1 MHLGSPRTVGPF
13 PLPFLGL
20 SRNLKVARVV
30 WAKPPKPYMQTY
42 QDAFRSQTMT
52 ITIFESV
59 TQAKLTP
66 PSTWYLGQT
75 TSVNR
80 FFDEMSG
87 QLGQFLPSL
96 IWAIILLLLGWV
108 VATLVALAIRNL
120 LHRTSLD
127 DRIANWAMGRERNQD
142 VPVEKWVSSIV
153 YWVIFLFAIVA
164 SLNALNL
171 ESVSQPLNNFLDQIF
186 AYLPRVGGAVL
197 LLAVAWIT
205 ATVVKTLVINGL
217 ARFNLDDRL
226 AEQTGLDR
234 GGSPFVLNETIGNV
248 LYWFILLLFI
258 PLILSALEIPGLLA
272 PVEGLIDDFLQAIPR
287 IITAAIVL
295 ALGWVI
301 ARIVRGVVTNL
312 LLATGADQVGTRI
325 GLRATNE
332 DGVSLSSLLGTIAYV
347 LVLIPAVIAALN
359 ELDIEA
365 ISGPAIL
372 MLERVLAAIPQII
385 VAALVLTAAYF
396 VGKFVADLVTNLLRG
411 AGFDNIMTVLGLP
424 ELNLSS
430 PTPSPVQPGL
440 DAEGRPLT
448 TVQTPGRTPSEIVG
462 VIALV
467 AIVLFGA
474 VTATEIL
481 DFEGLTQ
488 IVRAILRIGA
498 RILSGLVV
506 FAVGLYLA
514 NLAFRLVNSMGTGQ
528 SKILAQAA
536 RVSIIIF
543 VGAMA
548 LQQMGVAPDIV
559 NLAFG
564 LLLGAIAVAIA
575 IAFGLGGRD
584 VASDQLREWLASF
597 KQRQ

>member
-1 MHLGSPRTVGPF
+1 MTMLLIDLP
-13 PLPFLGL
+13 PL
-20 SRNLKVARVV
+20 A
-30 WAKPPKPYMQTY
+30 
-42 QDAFRSQTMT
+42 
-52 ITIFESV
+52 
-59 TQAKLTP
+59 TQTP
-66 PSTWYLGQT
+66 PAGWYLGQT

-80 FFDEMSG
+80 FVDEVSG

-96 IWAIILLLLGWV
+96 VWAIVLLLLGWV
-108 VATLVALAIRNL
+108 VATLVALAIKNL

-127 DRIANWAMGRERNQD
+127 DRLANWAMGQNPDQD

-171 ESVSQPLNNFLDQIF
+171 EAVSAPLNNFLDQIF
-186 AYLPRVGGAVL
+186 AYLPRIGGAAL
-197 LLAVAWIT
+197 LLGVAWVT
-205 ATVVKTLVINGL
+205 ATLVKSLVINGL

-226 AEQTGLDR
+226 AQQTGIDE
-234 GGSPFVLNETIGNV
+234 GSSPFVLNETIGNI

-258 PLILSALEIPGLLA
+258 PLILSALELPGLLA
-272 PVEGLIDDFLQAIPR
+272 PVEGLIDDFLAAIPR

-325 GLRATNE
+325 GLKATNE
-332 DGVSLSSLLGTIAYV
+332 AGVSLSSLLGTVAYV

-359 ELDIEA
+359 ELNIEA
-365 ISGPAIL
+365 ISGPAVL

-385 VAALVLTAAYF
+385 VAALVLVVAYF
-396 VGKFVADLVTNLLRG
+396 VGKFVADLVTDLLRG

-424 ELNLSS
+424 ELNLRTT
-430 PTPSPVQPGL
+430 PTPVQPGL
-440 DAEGRPLT
+440 DAEGRPLAV
-448 TVQTPGRTPSEIVG
+448 VQAPGRTPSEFVGIV
-462 VIALV
+462 ALV
-467 AIVLFGA
+467 GIVLFGA
-474 VTATEIL
+474 ITATEIL

-506 FAVGLYLA
+506 FGVGLYLA
-514 NLAFRLVNSMGTGQ
+514 NLAFRLVNTMGSGQ
-528 SKILAQAA
+528 AKILAQAA
-536 RVSIIIF
+536 RISIIVF

-584 VASDQLREWLASF
+584 VAAGQLREWLASF

>member
-1 MHLGSPRTVGPF
+1 M
-13 PLPFLGL
+13 
-20 SRNLKVARVV
+20 
-30 WAKPPKPYMQTY
+30 PPS
-42 QDAFRSQTMT
+42 A
-52 ITIFESV
+52 
-59 TQAKLTP
+59 LTP
-66 PSTWYLGQT
+66 PLGWYLGQ

-96 IWAIILLLLGWV
+96 IWAIILLLLGWI
-108 VATLVALAIRNL
+108 VATLVALAVKNL

-127 DRIANWAMGRERNQD
+127 DRIANWAMGQDQSQD

-171 ESVSQPLNNFLDQIF
+171 EAVSEPLNNFLDQIF
-186 AYLPRVGGAVL
+186 AYIPRVGGALL

-205 ATVVKTLVINGL
+205 ATVVKSLVITGL

-226 AEQTGLDR
+226 AEQTGMER
-234 GGSPFVLNETIGNV
+234 GESPFVLNETIGNV

-272 PVEGLIDDFLQAIPR
+272 PVEGLINEFLQAIPR

-312 LLATGADQVGTRI
+312 LLATGADQIGTRV

-332 DGVSLSSLLGTIAYV
+332 EGISLSSLLGTVAYV

-372 MLERVLAAIPQII
+372 MLERILAAIPQII
-385 VAALVLTAAYF
+385 VAALVLVAAYF

-424 ELNLSS
+424 ELNLGSS
-430 PTPSPVQPGL
+430 TPNPVQPGL

-462 VIALV
+462 IIALV

-481 DFEGLTQ
+481 DFEGLTL

-528 SKILAQAA
+528 AKILAQAA
-536 RVSIIIF
+536 RISVIIF

-584 VASDQLREWLASF
+584 VAADQLREWLASF
-597 KQRQ
+597 KQR

>member
-1 MHLGSPRTVGPF
+1 MMTTTLSELMPPTNLMPPLG
-13 PLPFLGL
+13 
-20 SRNLKVARVV
+20 
-30 WAKPPKPYMQTY
+30 
-42 QDAFRSQTMT
+42 
-52 ITIFESV
+52 
-59 TQAKLTP
+59 
-66 PSTWYLGQT
+66 WYVGQT

-80 FFDEMSG
+80 FVDEMSG

-96 IWAIILLLLGWV
+96 VWAIILLLLGWIVATV
-108 VATLVALAIRNL
+108 VAAAIKNL
-120 LHRTSLD
+120 LRRTSLD
-127 DRIANWAMGRERNQD
+127 DRIANWAMGQDPDRD
-142 VPVEKWVSSIV
+142 VPVEKWVASVV

-171 ESVSQPLNNFLDQIF
+171 EAVSQPLNNFLDQIF
-186 AYLPRVGGAVL
+186 AYLPRVGGAIL
-197 LLAVAWIT
+197 LLAVAWVT
-205 ATVVKTLVINGL
+205 ATVVRSLVINGL

-226 AEQTGLDR
+226 AQQTGMEE
-234 GGSPFVLNETIGNV
+234 GSSPFVLNETIGNV

-272 PVEGLIDDFLQAIPR
+272 PVEELINDFLQAIPR
-287 IITAAIVL
+287 IVTAGIVL
-295 ALGWVI
+295 ALGWII

-312 LLATGADQVGTRI
+312 LVATGADQLGTRI
-325 GLRATNE
+325 GLRATE
-332 DGVSLSSLLGTIAYV
+332 EQGISLSSLAGTVAYV

-365 ISGPAIL
+365 ISGPAVL
-372 MLERVLAAIPQII
+372 MLERILAAIPQII
-385 VAALVLTAAYF
+385 VAAVVLVVAYF

-424 ELNLSS
+424 ELNMGAG
-430 PTPSPVQPGL
+430 TPSPVQPGL

-448 TVQTPGRTPSEIVG
+448 TVQTPGRTPSELIGIV
-462 VIALV
+462 ALV

-481 DFEGLTQ
+481 NFDGLTL

-498 RILSGLVV
+498 RILSGLIV

-528 SKILAQAA
+528 AKILAQAA
-536 RVSIIIF
+536 RISVIIF

-584 VASDQLREWLASF
+584 VAADQLREWLASF

>member
-1 MHLGSPRTVGPF
+1 MMTTTTSALMPQANLMPPLG
-13 PLPFLGL
+13 
-20 SRNLKVARVV
+20 
-30 WAKPPKPYMQTY
+30 
-42 QDAFRSQTMT
+42 
-52 ITIFESV
+52 
-59 TQAKLTP
+59 
-66 PSTWYLGQT
+66 WYLGQT

-80 FFDEMSG
+80 FVDELSG

-96 IWAIILLLLGWV
+96 IWAIILLLLGWIVATV
-108 VATLVALAIRNL
+108 VAAAIKNL
-120 LHRTSLD
+120 LRRTSLD
-127 DRIANWAMGRERNQD
+127 DRIANLVMGQDPNRD
-142 VPVEKWVSSIV
+142 VPVEKWVASVV

-171 ESVSQPLNNFLDQIF
+171 EAVSEPLNNFLDQIF

-197 LLAVAWIT
+197 LLAAAWIT
-205 ATVVKTLVINGL
+205 ATVVRSLVINGL

-226 AEQTGLDR
+226 AQQTGMEQ
-234 GGSPFVLNETIGNV
+234 GSSPFVLNETIGNV
-248 LYWFILLLFI
+248 LYWFIFLLFI

-272 PVEGLIDDFLQAIPR
+272 PVEALINDFLQAIPR
-287 IITAAIVL
+287 IITAGIVL
-295 ALGWVI
+295 ALGWII

-312 LLATGADQVGTRI
+312 LMATGADQLGTRI
-325 GLRATNE
+325 GLRATAE
-332 DGVSLSSLLGTIAYV
+332 EGISLSSLAGTIAYV

-372 MLERVLAAIPQII
+372 MLERILAAIPQII
-385 VAALVLTAAYF
+385 MAALVVVVAYF

-424 ELNLSS
+424 ELNLGSS
-430 PTPSPVQPGL
+430 TPSPAQPGL

-448 TVQTPGRTPSEIVG
+448 TVQPPGRTPSEIMG
-462 VIALV
+462 IIALV
-467 AIVLFGA
+467 AVVLFGV

-481 DFEGLTQ
+481 NFEGLTL

-498 RILSGLVV
+498 RIISGLIV

-528 SKILAQAA
+528 ARILAQAA
-536 RVSIIIF
+536 RISVIIF

-584 VASDQLREWLASF
+584 VAADQLREWLASF

>member
-1 MHLGSPRTVGPF
+1 M
-13 PLPFLGL
+13 
-20 SRNLKVARVV
+20 
-30 WAKPPKPYMQTY
+30 
-42 QDAFRSQTMT
+42 
-52 ITIFESV
+52 
-59 TQAKLTP
+59 
-66 PSTWYLGQT
+66 GQT

-80 FFDEMSG
+80 FFDEASG

-96 IWAIILLLLGWV
+96 IWAIVLLLLGWI
-108 VATLVALAIRNL
+108 VATLVALAVKNL

-127 DRIANWAMGRERNQD
+127 DRIANWAMGQDRNQD
-142 VPVEKWVSSIV
+142 VPIEQWVSTVV
-153 YWVIFLFAIVA
+153 YWVIFLFAIIA

-171 ESVSQPLNNFLDQIF
+171 QSVSTPLNNFLDQIF
-186 AYLPRVGGAVL
+186 AYLPRVGGAIL
-197 LLAVAWIT
+197 LLAVAWVT
-205 ATVVKTLVINGL
+205 ATVVKTIVTTGL

-226 AEQTGLDR
+226 AEQTGMER
-234 GGSPFVLNETIGNV
+234 GSAPIVLNETIGNI

-258 PLILSALEIPGLLA
+258 PLILSALEIPGLLS

-287 IITAAIVL
+287 IVTAAIVL

-312 LLATGADQVGTRI
+312 LMATGADQLGTRV

-332 DGVSLSSLLGTIAYV
+332 DGISLSSLLGTVAYV

-365 ISGPAIL
+365 ISGPAVL
-372 MLERVLAAIPQII
+372 MLERILAAIPQII
-385 VAALVLTAAYF
+385 VAVLVLVAAYF

-411 AGFDNIMTVLGLP
+411 AGFDNILNVLGLP
-424 ELNLSS
+424 ELNMGAS
-430 PTPSPVQPGL
+430 TPSPEQPGL
-440 DAEGRPLT
+440 DAEGRPLS

-462 VIALV
+462 IIALV

-514 NLAFRLVNSMGTGQ
+514 NLAFRLVNAMGTGQ
-528 SKILAQAA
+528 AKILAQAA
-536 RVSIIIF
+536 RISVIVF

-584 VASDQLREWLASF
+584 VAADQLREWLASF
-597 KQRQ
+597 KQR